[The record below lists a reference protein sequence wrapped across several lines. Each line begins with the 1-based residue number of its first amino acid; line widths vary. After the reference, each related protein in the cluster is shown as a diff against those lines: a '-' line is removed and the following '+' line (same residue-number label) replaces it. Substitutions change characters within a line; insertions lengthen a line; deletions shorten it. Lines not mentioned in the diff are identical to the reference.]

1 METCFSQAELLH
13 SYNLS
18 DIKAI
23 ENTIYAYNL
32 IDGSNKSIY
41 KNQKNSF
48 RENLKTLYPSG
59 FSDGTKKTKLFD
71 SF

>member
-48 RENLKTLYPSG
+48 RENLKTLYPKCG
-59 FSDGTKKTKLFD
+59 FSDGTN
-71 SF
+71 

>member
-1 METCFSQAELLH
+1 FSIALISLDCK
-13 SYNLS
+13 NG
-18 DIKAI
+18 AI